1 MISKIILGL
10 FSIII
15 LFQVNSVYG
24 LEELPVITIE
34 FTSGDT
40 IDLDKSPQMIR
51 AYIQIQN
58 YNPQHGYHF
67 MEISRLSDGEIIKT
81 TEIFPKVVD
90 DNLFDVQ
97 ILHYLEPDNTETN
110 IVGDYVMRIFSES
123 GPTDAVSNILLSLNL
138 LALQLKHQQTLR
150 NQHQFARICNSCAE
164 LLPKY
169 PTLQNSLRIPAFCIS
184 VIFLKWYADDSF
196 SESDLPYWTCR
207 IFNDSTDAD
216 VSSY

>member
-51 AYIQIQN
+51 CFIPYIQIQN
-58 YNPQHGYHF
+58 YDPQHGYHF

-81 TEIFPKVVD
+81 TEIFPRVVD

-97 ILHYLEPDNTETN
+97 IL
-110 IVGDYVMRIFSES
+110 
-123 GPTDAVSNILLSLNL
+123 
-138 LALQLKHQQTLR
+138 
-150 NQHQFARICNSCAE
+150 
-164 LLPKY
+164 
-169 PTLQNSLRIPAFCIS
+169 
-184 VIFLKWYADDSF
+184 FLH
-196 SESDLPYWTCR
+196 
-207 IFNDSTDAD
+207 
-216 VSSY
+216 

>member
-58 YNPQHGYHF
+58 YDPQHGYHF

-81 TEIFPKVVD
+81 TEIFPRVVD

-123 GPTDAVSNILLSLNL
+123 GSTDAVSTLILIQSSSPVVVTQNIEESTPSED
-138 LALQLKHQQTLR
+138 LK
-150 NQHQFARICNSCAE
+150 
-164 LLPKY
+164 
-169 PTLQNSLRIPAFCIS
+169 
-184 VIFLKWYADDSF
+184 LKF
-196 SESDLPYWTCR
+196 
-207 IFNDSTDAD
+207 
-216 VSSY
+216 

>member
-97 ILHYLEPDNTETN
+97 ILLYTRT
-110 IVGDYVMRIFSES
+110 GQ
-123 GPTDAVSNILLSLNL
+123 LLIIKSLDE
-138 LALQLKHQQTLR
+138 
-150 NQHQFARICNSCAE
+150 NS
-164 LLPKY
+164 K
-169 PTLQNSLRIPAFCIS
+169 Q
-184 VIFLKWYADDSF
+184 
-196 SESDLPYWTCR
+196 
-207 IFNDSTDAD
+207 
-216 VSSY
+216 